1 MINDHGLSAFKIH
14 SGEIL
19 VILNVSAWVVERLV
33 A

>member
-1 MINDHGLSAFKIH
+1 MINDHGPSAFKIH

-19 VILNVSAWVVERLV
+19 VILNVPAGVVERHV